1 MASKSMLI
9 LLILLIFFFFI
20 FLCRI
25 HVNDFIIEKKF
36 FFAPSRF
43 FNAVCAL
50 SSLFHANNNMLVLW
64 IPSNRSFYN
73 ASWNCNWNRKVI
85 VISPHQF
92 SYFNCVS
99 CSCLCVN
106 LCECG
111 YIHIGPHSSASMLTW
126 RTLSSSISPQG
137 RKPFLISLLDFAVII
152 VQREREYQ

>member
-1 MASKSMLI
+1 MLI
-9 LLILLIFFFFI
+9 LLILLIFFFSI
-20 FLCRI
+20 FCVEFMWMISLLKKSFFLHR
-25 HVNDFIIEKKF
+25 HVF
-36 FFAPSRF
+36 ST
-43 FNAVCAL
+43 L
-50 SSLFHANNNMLVLW
+50 SARCLPFSMLINNNMLVLW